1 MLRKLIL
8 AGAVIALVTG
18 PAAAQMPMPS
28 MSLHN
33 EPKPLTP
40 EEQAKQKALDDAYK
54 AATKKIPD
62 KQVADDPWGNVR
74 SVPSTAKSKGN

>member
-8 AGAVIALVTG
+8 AGSVIALVTG

-33 EPKPLTP
+33 GPKQLTP
-40 EEQAKQKALDDAYK
+40 EEQAKQKAIDDAYK
-54 AATKKIPD
+54 AATQKIPD
-62 KQVADDPWGNVR
+62 KQVANDPWGNVR
-74 SVPSTAKSKGN
+74 SLPPTNSKRN